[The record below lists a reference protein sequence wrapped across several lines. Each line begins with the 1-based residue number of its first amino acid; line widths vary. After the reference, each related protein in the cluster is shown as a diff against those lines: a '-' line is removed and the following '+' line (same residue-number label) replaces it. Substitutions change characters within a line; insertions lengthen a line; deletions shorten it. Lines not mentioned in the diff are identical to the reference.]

1 MMVKKVNWKNI
12 LVHIFLILGA
22 VVVVLPFYWMVITA
36 LKTNAETM
44 TIPPTLLPQNW
55 QFGNFIEVLQE
66 FNFGMA
72 YLNTII
78 VTAGRTLGQVLF
90 CSMAAFA
97 IATMRFPFR
106 NVIFIMMI
114 SVLMFPPEMFMIPV
128 YNLMNAFNWLDT
140 YYVLTVPIM
149 ASGFGIFLLRQFF
162 MSLPKDL
169 FEAARIDGCSYP
181 RIYWSIYMP
190 LTIPGLVS
198 LAIFVAVVSWN
209 DFLWPLI
216 MTSSPDMQVVSVAIS
231 NFVGQHNTNYSLMMA
246 GSVISIL
253 PLMVLYIILQRYF
266 IEGIALTGVKG

>member
-1 MMVKKVNWKNI
+1 MKKKMKWNKI
-12 LVHIFLILGA
+12 AVHITLIIGA
-22 VVVVLPFYWMVITA
+22 LIVILPFYWMVVTS

-44 TIPPTLLPQNW
+44 LIPATLIPKNW
-55 QFGNFIEVLQE
+55 EFSNYIDVMKQFD
-66 FNFGMA
+66 FGTA
-72 YLNTII
+72 YLNTAI
-78 VTAGRTLGQVLF
+78 VTVVRTVGQLLF

-97 IATMRFPFR
+97 IATLRFPGR

-140 YYVLTVPIM
+140 YYVLTIPIM

-162 MSLPKDL
+162 MSLPRDL
-169 FEAARIDGCSYP
+169 FEAARMDGCSYL

-198 LAIFVAVVSWN
+198 LGIFVAVTSWN

-216 MTSSPDMQVVSVAIS
+216 MTSSQDLQVVSIAVAS
-231 NFVGQHNTNYSLMMA
+231 FVGEHNTNYALMMA
-246 GSVISIL
+246 GAVISIL
-253 PLMVLYIILQRYF
+253 PLLILYLFLQRYF